1 MYQDSQFYVL
11 GLPVLVHN
19 TPSFMYWDYQFNL
32 LFL

>member
-11 GLPVLVHN
+11 GLPVLHN
-19 TPSFMYWDYQFNL
+19 TLSFMYWDSQFNL